1 MTARRAAYAAL
12 TTAHYVV
19 SAAATR
25 LDRLAD
31 RLQGHACRV
40 SPYDRGG
47 LPVEPAVAVNT
58 TGRPEHI
65 TPPPTRSGFPLAG

>member
-1 MTARRAAYAAL
+1 VTARRAAYAVL

-19 SAAATR
+19 SAATAR

-31 RLQGHACRV
+31 RLQAHALRV

-65 TPPPTRSGFPLAG
+65 TPPPTRGGLPLAG